1 MYSFLAAVKP
11 DTAYDWFTYN
21 GKEPVVIQFRGVDVE
36 VKKGARF
43 GVRPSANKKNI
54 RLVFPDQITRV
65 FTITL
70 NQAKA
75 LAKGIKKER

>member
-11 DTAYDWFTYN
+11 DTDYDWFTYN
-21 GKEPVVIQFRGVDVE
+21 GREPVVLDFRGNPVE
-36 VKKGARF
+36 VSKGTRF
-43 GVRPSANKKNI
+43 GVRQSANKKHI
-54 RLVFPDQITRV
+54 RLVFPEQITRV

-70 NQAKA
+70 DQAKA